1 MVVAIFARE
10 PEVTPI
16 VGREENHGR
25 LRLNVFGVILHKQS
39 GKPSSRLGIVA
50 IDFVV
55 VLPPIHLGNVERT
68 IVGIPSNVGKVVLG
82 VASRLHIDRLPR
94 SAIEYSQGNVVR
106 GFACHGV
113 TYGHLFCLV
122 WGDVYQRI
130 GSYHGLIHAVE
141 GNFAPIGAPED
152 PLFDTKLT
160 LMNRL
165 PIDDCVSLVLGN
177 NEALCV
183 LVAPGLF

>member
-10 PEVTPI
+10 PEVASI

-25 LRLNVFGVILHKQS
+25 LWLDVFGVILYKQS

-55 VLPPIHLGNVERT
+55 VLPPIHFGNVERT

-94 SAIEYSQGNVVR
+94 SAIEYSQGNVV
-106 GFACHGV
+106 
-113 TYGHLFCLV
+113 
-122 WGDVYQRI
+122 
-130 GSYHGLIHAVE
+130 
-141 GNFAPIGAPED
+141 
-152 PLFDTKLT
+152 
-160 LMNRL
+160 
-165 PIDDCVSLVLGN
+165 
-177 NEALCV
+177 
-183 LVAPGLF
+183 